1 MVHYFVNS
9 LPPGYWM
16 VQLWQENVRSF
27 KTLQGQLYTDYLF
40 RFPIILLV
48 LRENWTSVDLPR
60 PLLCE
65 VQIYPLGAWGLG
77 ILLGP
82 FCGLLVV
89 FDNPPLGLEVDEGI
103 VESLPKLL
111 LALMLDWLLLTTR
124 VLPL

>member
-1 MVHYFVNS
+1 MRQPDPWPTLCLNLLLQNMVHYFVNS

-16 VQLWQENVRSF
+16 VQLWRENVRSF
-27 KTLQGQLYTDYLF
+27 KTLQGQLYIDYLF

-77 ILLGP
+77 ILLY
-82 FCGLLVV
+82 
-89 FDNPPLGLEVDEGI
+89 
-103 VESLPKLL
+103 
-111 LALMLDWLLLTTR
+111 LTT
-124 VLPL
+124 LPLVLRSMRASWNIF